1 MCSCGYAM
9 TKHNGKAR
17 RAGDRVG
24 TALQNRNRKVSRSS
38 ELGGHS
44 AATTVLVKQQASTM
58 LHLREC

>member
-1 MCSCGYAM
+1 MCNCGYAM

-44 AATTVLVKQQASTM
+44 AVLVKQQAST
-58 LHLREC
+58 LHLQEC